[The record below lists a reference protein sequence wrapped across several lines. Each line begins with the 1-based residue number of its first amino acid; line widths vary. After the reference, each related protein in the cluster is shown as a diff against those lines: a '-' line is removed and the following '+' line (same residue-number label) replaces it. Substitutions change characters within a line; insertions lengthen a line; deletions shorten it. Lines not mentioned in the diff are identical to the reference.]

1 MLTITKSVKFDA
13 AHVLTNH
20 KGLCKNLHGHT
31 YRVDV
36 SVRQAEGD
44 GSDMVMDFKDVKR
57 ICEETVLSKFDHAF
71 IYDETSVGESEIAAV
86 VQTNGMRTAALPFR
100 STAENLARWI
110 FGVLEGRIAG
120 LYAVR
125 VYETA
130 ESCAEYTAEGV

>member
-71 IYDETSVGESEIAAV
+71 IYDETSVGESEIASV
-86 VQTNGMRTAALPFR
+86 VQKNGMRTAALPFR

-110 FGVLEGRIAG
+110 FGALEGRIAG